1 MWRDEIIRFN
11 TQRHLEL
18 TLPCSLSTNS
28 ITTKIL
34 TKPLTPTDH
43 RIRWNIR
50 KEMEVKDRT
59 GSFGGSSPK
68 SGQSCRGSSRGSFGN
83 YSSNW
88 SSGDYV
94 GLSFGGSHHGGS
106 TGGSF
111 GGSPGESNVGY
122 WKVMSREKRDYH
134 DQPDRIVHRVMAQAR
149 KNLRHSG
156 EPY

>member
-1 MWRDEIIRFN
+1 
-11 TQRHLEL
+11 
-18 TLPCSLSTNS
+18 
-28 ITTKIL
+28 
-34 TKPLTPTDH
+34 
-43 RIRWNIR
+43 
-50 KEMEVKDRT
+50 MEVKDRT

-94 GLSFGGSHHGGS
+94 GLSFGGSHHGGSTGGSFGGSHHGGS